1 MTDLEASLTSMDWL
15 PKLSMTA
22 AGIGAFSPPNI
33 KNDSSE
39 NTCKLSSNNPSSL
52 TSAEKVDY
60 KNDPTAK
67 PSHSYA
73 HLITMAINDSK
84 NSKMS
89 LSEIYQWISDNFA
102 YYRHSH
108 TGWKV
113 SETDYCG
120 KLEA

>member
-1 MTDLEASLTSMDWL
+1 MAFQVNMTDLEASLTSMDWL

-22 AGIGAFSPPNI
+22 AGIGNFSPPTSKSESSSDSRASKNI
-33 KNDSSE
+33 QSVSS
-39 NTCKLSSNNPSSL
+39 SVVH
-52 TSAEKVDY
+52 AEPVDY
-60 KNDPTAK
+60 KSDPTAK

-73 HLITMAINDSK
+73 HLITMAINESPNK
-84 NSKMS
+84 KMS

-113 SETDYCG
+113 S
-120 KLEA
+120 